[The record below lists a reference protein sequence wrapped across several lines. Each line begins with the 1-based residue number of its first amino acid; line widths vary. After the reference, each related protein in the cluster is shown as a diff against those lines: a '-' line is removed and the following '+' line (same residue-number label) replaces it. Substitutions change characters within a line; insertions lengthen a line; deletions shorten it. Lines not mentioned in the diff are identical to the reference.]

1 MKWKLKTL
9 YTSYYSAI
17 IISFQYHEYTII
29 ILDSE
34 RNDAMTHRATG
45 LVFYKGTCS

>member
-1 MKWKLKTL
+1 MKTL

-34 RNDAMTHRATG
+34 QNNARHTG
-45 LVFYKGTCS
+45 IGTGEVVFYKSTCS